1 MSFSPTVV
9 ENELFMLSSKMLVCS
24 IASKYS
30 DVSSLLSEMF
40 VIKFPFSSLFEEE
53 TLSIKLSEALSLSLS
68 AMQISLFSLIVS
80 SSVLDLIKFDW
91 LFSASAKFA
100 FNSSCAEIL
109 ISSIVPSMLVG
120 ISQSLS
126 AFSCSIL
133 SFSSSFVVVRFS
145 SCTVSSWLVSQ
156 LVALVEGLVLGHSM
170 LLDSESRIFLF
181 SISGNLLNVLL
192 TRSSLIAFRSDGAAM
207 SVLRSLKL
215 QENRFLL
222 YFALN

>member
-1 MSFSPTVV
+1 
-9 ENELFMLSSKMLVCS
+9 MLSSKMPVCS

-53 TLSIKLSEALSLSLS
+53 TLSKALSIKLSEAISLSLS
-68 AMQISLFSLIVS
+68 AMQISFLSLIIS
-80 SSVLDLIKFDW
+80 SPLLDLIKFDW
-91 LFSASAKFA
+91 SVSDSSLLAI
-100 FNSSCAEIL
+100 NSSSAEIL

-120 ISQSLS
+120 VSQSLS

-145 SCTVSSWLVSQ
+145 SCTVSSWLISQ

-181 SISGNLLNVLL
+181 SISGDLFRVLL

-215 QENRFLL
+215 QEKRFLL

>member
-1 MSFSPTVV
+1 
-9 ENELFMLSSKMLVCS
+9 MLSSKMLVCS

-53 TLSIKLSEALSLSLS
+53 TLSKSLSIKLSKALSLSLS
-68 AMQISLFSLIVS
+68 AMQISSFSLIVS

-120 ISQSLS
+120 VSQSLS

-145 SCTVSSWLVSQ
+145 SCTVSSWLISQ
-156 LVALVEGLVLGHSM
+156 LVALVKGLVLGHSM
-170 LLDSESRIFLF
+170 LLDSACRICVF
-181 SISGNLLNVLL
+181 SISGDLFRVLL

-215 QENRFLL
+215 QEKRFLL